1 MSRLIWKYLIFA
13 FLLLGVQHLMF
24 AQDAKYWIEFADKQT
39 ENYDYR
45 TNLSP
50 QAIENRKLL
59 HISLSQY
66 SDIPVSNE
74 YLKQIETENIIP
86 ITKSKWLNAVSA
98 DLTESQIEWLRK
110 QDFVQKIVLIDR
122 YFKTMQVIPESI
134 GEINYSTA
142 ISQMEPGAFEVD
154 KLTGKGITIGVI
166 DAGFYGSHKRKS
178 LSRLMAD
185 GNVLAKKDFVHGDD
199 ERLFDKSFTNAD
211 SHGTRV
217 LEMIA
222 GKRLSNSKQFGF
234 ATEASFYLARTDDG
248 NNEFRGEEDYWI
260 AAMEWMDSLG
270 TRIINTSLGYALGF
284 DNPDENYL
292 PSDMDGKT
300 TMISKAAQIAT
311 NEKGILLVVSAGNE
325 GLDPEWRI
333 VSAPADAE
341 GVISVGATTHSGNRA
356 SYSSIGPTSLSYL
369 KPNISCYSSDGTSFS
384 APVITG
390 FAACLMQK
398 KPTATNREIKQIIEQ
413 SGHLYPY
420 GNNFIGQGIP
430 KSTKAINLINE
441 KQVKSTIKLIKAKS
455 NEFILLKVPMET
467 VDNLALVFHK
477 KNEFHVWREQTARI
491 FNGKIKLKRP
501 KSAVRSTVIIDGEV
515 GYEVVWE

>member
-1 MSRLIWKYLIFA
+1 MSQLIWKYLTFSL
-13 FLLLGVQHLMF
+13 FLLTVQHPLL
-24 AQDAKYWIEFADKQT
+24 AQDAKYWILFSDKDT
-39 ENYDYR
+39 TDYDYR

-50 QAIENRKLL
+50 ESIKNRTLL
-59 HISLSQY
+59 NISLSQY
-66 SDIPVSNE
+66 SDIPINE
-74 YLKQIETENIIP
+74 SYLQKIRTEDISP
-86 ITKSKWLNAVSA
+86 IVKSKWLNAVSA
-98 DLTESQIEWLRK
+98 NLTGNQISWLG
-110 QDFVQKIVLIDR
+110 QQNFVQKIVLIER
-122 YFKTMQVIPESI
+122 YSKTAQVVLENT
-134 GEINYSTA
+134 GETNYSTA

-154 KLTGKGITIGVI
+154 NLTGKGITIGVI

-185 GNVLAKKDFVHGDD
+185 GNILAKKDFVHGDD
-199 ERLFDKSFTNAD
+199 EGLFNNSFTNAD
-211 SHGTRV
+211 SHGSRV

-234 ATEASFYLARTDDG
+234 ATEANFYLARTDDG

-284 DNPDENYL
+284 DNPAENYL

-300 TMISKAAQIAT
+300 TMISRAAQIAT

-356 SYSSIGPTSLSYL
+356 SYSSIGPTSLPYL

-398 KPTATNREIKQIIEQ
+398 KPTATNREIKQIIEE

-430 KSTKAINLINE
+430 KSTKAINLLNGKI
-441 KQVKSTIKLIKAKS
+441 VKSDIELVEAK
-455 NEFILLKVPMET
+455 NDEFVLLTVPNQSLQKT
-467 VDNLALVFHK
+467 ALVFHK
-477 KNEFHVWREQTARI
+477 KSEKYVWREQTVRI
-491 FNGKIKLKRP
+491 SNGRIKLKRL
-501 KSAVRSTVIIDGEV
+501 KHATRSTVVIDGES
-515 GYEVVWE
+515 GFEVVWE